1 VLGQYR
7 VYPDLLGKPF
17 IETVGKDSILRMLLC
32 FGYGPMD
39 ITDIRIGETPIENL
53 IPASDRKVH
62 YGWDDDDDLSI
73 FRDEV
78 DFNGTVRPDMPKDD
92 PAPGELNVAELTTGA
107 GPEEISLDIMFP
119 GGLIAFKDNGK
130 PSPVTVRF
138 QIREREQGGTIW
150 TLVGDPTHG
159 VDYDT
164 DTDTGVT
171 KVSDGIFDIKLAER
185 GTITRGFRWNV
196 PAGSTAGVV
205 HEVQVTRVSTT
216 FTVDNEESVYSDAQI
231 TGIRTIRPH
240 IASKIKNLAKIELRI
255 NASETGLSGVIDNIS
270 AICTSIAP
278 KFDGLTQ
285 SWGPAKASSAAYNAS
300 MFPTRNAA
308 WLFAQVLRGPANSR
322 PVEDSRI
329 DGPGIAAWAGNLEGT
344 GDEPISGTLGV
355 DRNLDAVVDYKTTTR
370 KLLADIAGA
379 GRAALNIVDG
389 KYSVVQD
396 IPTDQVIQH
405 FSPRNSRNFS
415 GSKSFRKRPHAL
427 RTHFVNPQPDSPTGA
442 KSYQKDE
449 MIVYDDGYSEF
460 GNPAVALEFRGST
473 TPTSIIEGSTAG
485 AAGAWTV
492 PGGITQQLD
501 GYQGYAMR
509 HTVTSADPYFY
520 NWTGNDLGVDTTGE
534 KPPVYVRMRLRRVT
548 NGDAPWV
555 GDLFW
560 GTGALSFAGSR
571 RTSQTTEPD
580 WTKGWVTVVWDMTTP
595 DFGTWIGNADI
606 NKIRFDLVH
615 GGTATPSAPGAVFD
629 IESITIDDGTQA
641 ATEFGELSLWGVSDV
656 DQAFRDARYHLASTK
671 LRPELFTIEV
681 DVEHL
686 VCNRGDL
693 VRVTTDVLGIGQG
706 GARFT
711 SVSNSGGSFISGEL
725 DEEFQF
731 ESDKSYAMRIR
742 GELTAG
748 GPSDLLVNIVNPV
761 GDGFSSTVTAA
772 TAFDYSGS
780 IAPKI
785 GDLILFGERAIESI
799 ECLVQRVSPR
809 NDLTAVIEMVE
820 YNAAV
825 YDPGP
830 IPLHQSNISLPTSPT
845 LLHPVEPVFVGDPVS
860 DETAIAFS
868 SAGSPEAR
876 IIVNV
881 ITPQNATGTYS
892 PTTHY
897 HIQFRG
903 KIEGVAVTG
912 WYNLPRVEAV
922 GDTRITIQ
930 PVEEGEVYDI
940 RVRSISD
947 QTSTSSDWRYKN
959 NHTVIGLSTPPPAP
973 TSLSLW
979 GTAIRWE
986 YGVKP
991 TDFAGF
997 IVKHQGGDDA
1007 TWATGI
1013 PITTNL
1019 ITDNWIQINGRIQYG
1034 TTTIMVRAVDIAG
1047 NESATLSAVKLIR
1060 TPEQLD
1066 DIKTVTWTGD
1076 WGPAGFIPKTRFDC
1090 EIEAGT
1096 NHLVAQ
1102 VETSDL
1108 MWSGGPS
1115 STFWSAT
1122 DTDIF
1127 WGLVI
1132 YKEMSYLG
1140 HVEVRDDF
1148 ADVRAPTTWP
1158 VDDDFPCRQYVSQ
1171 VETEGA
1177 DYKLEYRPYMSYS
1190 SSTGYV
1196 YFPDADWAPW
1206 PGERTLEAPEYGVTV
1221 GGALVEQLLIRF
1233 TISGGKIQGKL
1244 KAAEFKV
1251 EGLRKFHRELVA
1263 VAGAGTTVDLTGK
1276 GFRKITSVS
1285 ITPASTGATSQAGVT
1300 GQAYSLDANHQPDGA
1315 GTTYELT
1322 GPTIKLDKSEIAY
1335 AGDASVLIEGY

>member
-1 VLGQYR
+1 MLPATIDVQTASNPFEGHRVHSYALEGDTLETIILAQGLHLDGAYMVNAVINGEMVPANMFSRVRPKAGTLVILRVIPRGGGPGKGMLGIMMGIMIVVATWGAAAPVMIAGLASGLTSIYSGVMSIVAPPPTVPFNGVVSQSQDSPALTGTGNSARLYGPIRTVLGQYR
-7 VYPDLLGKPF
+7 VHPDLLGKPF

-78 DFNGTVRPDMPKDD
+78 DFNGTVKPDMPKDS
-92 PAPGELNVAELTTGA
+92 PEIAELTTGG

-171 KVSDGIFDIKLAER
+171 KASDGIFDIKLAER
-185 GTITRGFRWNV
+185 GTITRGFRWTV
-196 PAGSTAGVV
+196 PAGSNAGAV

-344 GDEPISGTLGV
+344 GDEPISGTLGL

-460 GNPAVALEFRGST
+460 GNPAVALEFRGSA
-473 TPTSIIEGSTAG
+473 TPTSIIEGNTAG
-485 AAGAWTV
+485 TASVWSTSGHCTLAGH
-492 PGGITQQLD
+492 
-501 GYQGYAMR
+501 QGYAAR
-509 HTVTSADPYFY
+509 LTVTSWDPHFQSGHVGVTNNY
-520 NWTGNDLGVDTTGE
+520 LGIDTTGD
-534 KPPVYVRMRLRRVT
+534 KPPIYVRMKMRRIYKGSDDIW
-548 NGDAPWV
+548 NGQMFFAADADAF
-555 GDLFW
+555 G
-560 GTGALSFAGSR
+560 GR
-571 RTSQTTEPD
+571 NHKTTEPD

-595 DFGTWIGNADI
+595 NNGTWVGQTI
-606 NKIRFDLVH
+606 NRIRFDLVYASQTIVDGDH
-615 GGTATPSAPGAVFD
+615 SIFD
-629 IESITIDDGTQA
+629 IQSVTIDDGTQA

-903 KIEGVAVTG
+903 KSEGVAVTG

-947 QTSTSSDWRYKN
+947 QTSTSSDTR
-959 NHTVIGLSTPPPAP
+959 
-973 TSLSLW
+973 
-979 GTAIRWE
+979 
-986 YGVKP
+986 
-991 TDFAGF
+991 
-997 IVKHQGGDDA
+997 
-1007 TWATGI
+1007 
-1013 PITTNL
+1013 
-1019 ITDNWIQINGRIQYG
+1019 
-1034 TTTIMVRAVDIAG
+1034 TTT
-1047 NESATLSAVKLIR
+1047 
-1060 TPEQLD
+1060 P
-1066 DIKTVTWTGD
+1066 
-1076 WGPAGFIPKTRFDC
+1076 
-1090 EIEAGT
+1090 
-1096 NHLVAQ
+1096 
-1102 VETSDL
+1102 
-1108 MWSGGPS
+1108 
-1115 STFWSAT
+1115 
-1122 DTDIF
+1122 
-1127 WGLVI
+1127 
-1132 YKEMSYLG
+1132 
-1140 HVEVRDDF
+1140 
-1148 ADVRAPTTWP
+1148 
-1158 VDDDFPCRQYVSQ
+1158 
-1171 VETEGA
+1171 
-1177 DYKLEYRPYMSYS
+1177 
-1190 SSTGYV
+1190 
-1196 YFPDADWAPW
+1196 
-1206 PGERTLEAPEYGVTV
+1206 
-1221 GGALVEQLLIRF
+1221 
-1233 TISGGKIQGKL
+1233 
-1244 KAAEFKV
+1244 
-1251 EGLRKFHRELVA
+1251 
-1263 VAGAGTTVDLTGK
+1263 
-1276 GFRKITSVS
+1276 
-1285 ITPASTGATSQAGVT
+1285 
-1300 GQAYSLDANHQPDGA
+1300 
-1315 GTTYELT
+1315 
-1322 GPTIKLDKSEIAY
+1322 
-1335 AGDASVLIEGY
+1335 